1 MCLHQLLY
9 ISTPGSLPV
18 DMLNLP
24 ISFRFFGA
32 TLVGDSVLSVANSKK
47 ELGLLTGT
55 FLFGLSALE
64 LMLHVAGT

>member
-1 MCLHQLLY
+1 MYMYPLLC

>member
-1 MCLHQLLY
+1 MHPLLY

-24 ISFRFFGA
+24 ISFRFFNA
-32 TLVGDSVLSVANSKK
+32 ALVGVSVLSMANSKK
-47 ELGLLTGT
+47 EFGLLTGT
-55 FLFGLSALE
+55 FLFGLSALA